1 MTPTKSRWPT
11 SETPRHAP
19 HFACIRLLHNPLQAV
34 MPGTRNTRAT
44 VHDRC
49 LQRCCSFLVK
59 CEGADSRVRISQT
72 VRDQRKS
79 QCSVHCQAAQSSET
93 VEISVDKSLAEP
105 RGITRPS
112 LQARRLF
119 PLRA

>member
-1 MTPTKSRWPT
+1 
-11 SETPRHAP
+11 
-19 HFACIRLLHNPLQAV
+19 

-93 VEISVDKSLAEP
+93 VEISVDKSQEVL
-105 RGITRPS
+105 RVRPYRPG
-112 LQARRLF
+112 ACF
-119 PLRA
+119 PFVPKANEDGR